1 MKTLL
6 QSALTGWTTYTQQGK
21 FVALLLVA
29 IVYLGRRLLAKN
41 GDKATAPTIK
51 DNPKLTGLYIYAIL
65 ITLGCIF
72 PVTALILMKYQT
84 AFYSYVWIWA
94 AVPQTALIA
103 WAGTEFLCD
112 LWKNVDGTTTEI
124 GSKSPQHKSKV
135 RHSGK
140 MRTNRI
146 LCNSIVTL
154 LLLGIVFLSG
164 NPVSDTA
171 QTQTTRIPIPVL
183 EKQLQH
189 KQEPSAWEILEMLSV
204 YHDMENNKTEKDDAN
219 NTAKGTQDYTI
230 WAPKEVMA
238 AARAFSAHIRPVYGR
253 SIWDASLGSYSFDT
267 YATWQEDLYLW
278 MSNLE
283 DTGETEY
290 LRTDE
295 VTQTPGTTETAGES
309 GGRRIDFAACL
320 DSARTAGVDYI
331 LLPGNLSEETL
342 TELGEAVGT
351 GLQAVGAYYL
361 IVLS

>member
-6 QSALTGWTTYTQQGK
+6 QSAMTGWTTYTQQGK
-21 FVALLLVA
+21 FAALLLLA
-29 IVYLGRRLLAKN
+29 IVYLGFVLRGKKSGKESRV
-41 GDKATAPTIK
+41 TVC
-51 DNPKLTGLYIYAIL
+51 IYAAL
-65 ITLGCIF
+65 ITLACIC

-84 AFYSYVWIWA
+84 NFYSYVWIWA

-189 KQEPSAWEILEMLSV
+189 KQEPSAWEMLEMLSV
-204 YHDMENNKTEKDDAN
+204 YHDMENN

-331 LLPGNLSEETL
+331 LLPGDLSEETL
-342 TELGEAVGT
+342 TELGEAAGT
-351 GLQAVGAYYL
+351 KLQAIGAYYL
-361 IVLS
+361 IVLL